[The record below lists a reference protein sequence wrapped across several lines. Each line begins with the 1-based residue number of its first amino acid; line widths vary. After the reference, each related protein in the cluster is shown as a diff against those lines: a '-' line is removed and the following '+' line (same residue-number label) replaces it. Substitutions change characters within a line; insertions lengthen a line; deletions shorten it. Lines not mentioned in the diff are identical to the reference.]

1 MLRTFKVFFFLGLAT
16 ISYGQ
21 KNTHTPYSIFGLGE
35 LKMNDYAAFMSM
47 GGVSMAATDSTI
59 VNHSNPASYSFIGR
73 YRPILQIGLDGRLS
87 TFETST
93 SSTNQRYFS
102 LNQFQ
107 LGIPIKKRWGAAIG
121 LKPYSFTGYQVS
133 NYVVEDADST
143 ALYTSEGSG
152 GINKFYLGVAYQP
165 LNRVSDHKKVFFVK
179 DSLGKEVKDSIKIQR
194 TNILSIGANANYLFG
209 STSRIRT
216 FQYATSL
223 SGLNAKVDNSL
234 RFSDLTYEFGLNYQ
248 FNWLRS
254 KFDGSDKKQNGFA
267 IGIAY
272 SPELKVKAFQD
283 LFSYSYLNF
292 GGFNGSEILSDTIEF
307 IRDNRGSVTIPET
320 MKAGFEYR
328 IGPTDFGTSSQFK
341 IAGDVRYQKWSNYN
355 EDFGSS
361 FTNELKDRMQFGF
374 GIEYTPVAIPDA
386 GITPLFSKIHY
397 RIGANYTMTELSVL
411 NNSNNYTD
419 LTAYGM
425 SFGLG
430 IPITVIKKSNTNINF
445 GANLGNLGTTND
457 GLIREKYL
465 GLFFGISITP
475 GVGDLWFL
483 KRKYD

>member
-1 MLRTFKVFFFLGLAT
+1 
-16 ISYGQ
+16 
-21 KNTHTPYSIFGLGE
+21 
-35 LKMNDYAAFMSM
+35 MNDYAAYMSM
-47 GGVSMAATDSTI
+47 GGVSLAASDSSI

-93 SSTNQRYFS
+93 TSTNQRFFS

-107 LGIPIKKRWGAAIG
+107 LGIPIKKRWGAAVG

-133 NYVVEDADST
+133 NYVIEDQDST
-143 ALYTSEGSG
+143 ALYTSEGRG
-152 GINKFYLGVAYQP
+152 GVNKFYLGVAYQP
-165 LNRVSDHKKVFFVK
+165 LNYTSIKTQKIWLK
-179 DSLGKEVKDSIKIQR
+179 DSLGNKYEDSLKVSR
-194 TNILSIGANANYLFG
+194 KNIISIGANANYLFG

-216 FQYATSL
+216 FQYSTSL
-223 SGLNAKVDNSL
+223 SGLNSKVDNSL
-234 RFSDLTYEFGLNYQ
+234 RFSDLIFDFGINYQ
-248 FNWLRS
+248 YEWSKS
-254 KFDGSDKKQNGFA
+254 KFDGSDKKHHGIA
-267 IGIAY
+267 IGAAY
-272 SPELKVKAFQD
+272 SPQMEVRAFQD

-307 IRDNRGSVTIPET
+307 ISDNEGTVTIPET
-320 MKAGFEYR
+320 YKAGFQYR
-328 IGPTDFGTSSQFK
+328 IGPTGFGNSSEFK
-341 IAGDVRYQKWSNYN
+341 FAGDVRYQKWSAYQENFN
-355 EDFGSS
+355 TS

-374 GIEYTPVAIPDA
+374 GIEYTPIAIPDP
-386 GITPLFSKIHY
+386 GITGFFKKIHY
-397 RIGANYTMTELSVL
+397 RIGANYTMTELRVL
-411 NNSNNYTD
+411 NNLDNYTD

-430 IPITVIKKSNTNINF
+430 IPINVIPKSNTNINF
-445 GANLGNLGTTND
+445 GANIGNLGTTND
-457 GLIREKYL
+457 GLIKEKYL